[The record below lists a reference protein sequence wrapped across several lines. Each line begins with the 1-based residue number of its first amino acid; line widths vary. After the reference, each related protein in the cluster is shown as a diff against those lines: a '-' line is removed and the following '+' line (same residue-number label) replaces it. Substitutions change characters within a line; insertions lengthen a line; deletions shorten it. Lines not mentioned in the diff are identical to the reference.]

1 MNPIKTFKKGGVHP
15 EENKLSAELP
25 IQDFPMPKQIIVPLG
40 QCLGAPAEC
49 IVNKGDRVLTGQL
62 IGTAKGFISANVHS
76 PATGTVAKIDVVMD
90 HTGYYKPAVFIDV
103 EPDQWAEGI
112 IETDKLLTDI
122 KLDSKQIIDKVKEC
136 GIVGMGG
143 ATFPTHVKLMVP
155 EGKKAEYVIINAAEC
170 EPYLTCDYRLLLEK
184 TQEFLMGVKILMKA
198 VNTNKGIIGIEQNK
212 MRAIELLDK
221 TINEHKDLYAGI
233 EVQPLKTK
241 YPQGGEKQIIK
252 AITGREVP
260 SGKLPIETGCVVV
273 NVASTYAVYEAVQKN
288 KPLIER
294 IVTVTGKSVK
304 NPGNFRVR
312 FGTPADLLIEAAGG
326 LPEDITDVINGGPMM
341 GKSVSVTNF
350 PCIKGTSGILLMT
363 LREAQDRR
371 QTNCIRC
378 GRCAK
383 ACPMG
388 LQPFL
393 LHKVAKLN
401 DFDETEKN
409 HVMDCIASNAVP
421 ASSPVPPTSRC
432 STTSVTARP
441 RPVPS
446 SRQEARNEF

>member
-1 MNPIKTFKKGGVHP
+1 MNPLKTFSKGGVHP
-15 EENKLSAELP
+15 EENKISAYQP

-40 QCLGAPAEC
+40 QCLGAPADC
-49 IVNKGDRVLTGQL
+49 IVKKGDRVLTGQL
-62 IGTAKGFISANVHS
+62 IGTAKGFVSANVHS
-76 PATGTVAKIDVVMD
+76 PATGTVAKVDVVMD
-90 HTGYYKPAVFIDV
+90 HTGYYKPAVFIDR
-103 EPDQWAEGI
+103 EDQDEWAEGI
-112 IETDKLLTDI
+112 LVTDELLTDI
-122 KLDSKQIIDKVKEC
+122 KLDSKQIIDRVKEC

-155 EGKKAEYVIINAAEC
+155 EGKKAEYIIINAAEC
-170 EPYLTCDYRLLLEK
+170 EPYLTCDFRLLLEK

-198 VNTNKGIIGIEQNK
+198 VNTDKGIIGIEANK
-212 MRAIELLDK
+212 MEAIVLLEK
-221 TINEHKDLYAGI
+221 TISEHKNLYSGI
-233 EVQPLKTK
+233 TVQPLKTK
-241 YPQGGEKQIIK
+241 YPQGGEKQLIQ

-273 NVASTYAVYEAVQKN
+273 NVASTYAIYEAAQKN

-304 NPGNFRVR
+304 KPGNFRVR

-326 LPEDITDVINGGPMM
+326 LPEGITDVINGGPMM

-363 LREAQDRR
+363 VKEAQDRR

-378 GRCAK
+378 GRCAG

-393 LHKVAKLN
+393 LHKLAKQN
-401 DFDETEKN
+401 NFDETETN
-409 HVMDCIASNAVP
+409 HIMDCIECGSCEFTCP
-421 ASSPVPPTSRC
+421 ANIPLLDYIRYGKAKTGAIIR
-432 STTSVTARP
+432 
-441 RPVPS
+441 
-446 SRQEARNEF
+446 ARNQK

>member
-1 MNPIKTFKKGGVHP
+1 MNPLKTFTRGGVHP
-15 EENKLSAELP
+15 EENKLSADKP
-25 IQDFPMPKQIIVPLG
+25 IQDFPMPKQLIVPLG

-62 IGTAKGFISANVHS
+62 IGTAKGFVSANVHS

-90 HTGYYKPAVFIDV
+90 HTGYYKPAVFIDR
-103 EPDQWAEGI
+103 EEKDEWAEGI
-112 IETDKLLTDI
+112 IETDELLTEI
-122 KLDSKQIIDKVKEC
+122 KLDSKAIIDKVKEC

-155 EGKKAEYVIINAAEC
+155 EGKKAEYIIINAAEC
-170 EPYLTCDYRLLLEK
+170 EPYLTCDFRLLLEK
-184 TQEFLMGVKILMKA
+184 TQQFLMGVKILMKA
-198 VNTNKGIIGIEQNK
+198 VNTDKGIIGIEANK
-212 MRAIELLDK
+212 MEAVELLEK

-233 EVQPLKTK
+233 TVQPLKTK
-241 YPQGGEKQIIK
+241 YPQGGEKQLIQ

-273 NVASTYAVYEAVQKN
+273 NVASTYAIYEAVQKN

-326 LPEDITDVINGGPMM
+326 LPEGITDVINGGPMM

-350 PCIKGTSGILLMT
+350 PCMKGTSGILLMT
-363 LREAQDRR
+363 INEAQDRR

-378 GRCAK
+378 GRCAGV
-383 ACPMG
+383 CPMG

-393 LHKVAKLN
+393 LHKLAKQN
-401 DFDETEKN
+401 NFDETEAN
-409 HVMDCIASNAVP
+409 HIMDCIECGSCEFTCP
-421 ASSPVPPTSRC
+421 ANIPLLDYIRYGKAKTGAIIR
-432 STTSVTARP
+432 
-441 RPVPS
+441 
-446 SRQEARNEF
+446 ARNQK

>member
-1 MNPIKTFKKGGVHP
+1 MNPIKTFPKGGVHP
-15 EENKLSAELP
+15 EENKLSAGKP
-25 IQDFPMPKQIIVPLG
+25 IQDFPLPKQIIVPLG

-49 IVNKGDRVLTGQL
+49 IVQKGDHVLTGQL
-62 IGTAKGFISANVHS
+62 IGTAKGFVSANVHS
-76 PATGTVAKIDVVMD
+76 PATGTVTKVDVVMD
-90 HTGYYKPAVFIDV
+90 HTGYYKPAVFIDT
-103 EPDQWAEGI
+103 EEDQWAEGI
-112 IETDKLLTDI
+112 IVTDELLTEI
-122 KLDSKQIIDKVKEC
+122 KLEPKQIIDKVKEC

-155 EGKKAEYVIINAAEC
+155 EGKKAEYIIINAAEC
-170 EPYLTCDYRLLLEK
+170 EPYLTCDNRLLLEK
-184 TQEFLMGVKILMKA
+184 TQEFLMGVKILMKG
-198 VNTNKGIIGIEQNK
+198 VGTDKGVIGIECNK
-212 MRAIELLDK
+212 MDAIELLDK

-241 YPQGGEKQIIK
+241 YPQGGEKQLIK
-252 AITGREVP
+252 AVTGREVP

-273 NVASTYAVYEAVQKN
+273 NVASTYAIYEAVQKN

-304 NPGNFRVR
+304 EPGNFRVR
-312 FGTPADLLIEAAGG
+312 FGTPANLLIEAVGG
-326 LPEDITDVINGGPMM
+326 LPEGITDVINGGPMM
-341 GKSVSVTNF
+341 GKSVSVTDF

-363 LREAQDRR
+363 VKEAQDRH

-378 GRCAK
+378 GRCAM

-393 LHKVAKLN
+393 LKQLSKLN

-409 HVMDCIASNAVP
+409 NIMDCIECGSCEFTCP
-421 ASSPVPPTSRC
+421 ANIPLLDYIRFGKAKTGAIIRSRN
-432 STTSVTARP
+432 
-441 RPVPS
+441 
-446 SRQEARNEF
+446 QK

>member
-1 MNPIKTFKKGGVHP
+1 MNPIKTFPRGGVHP
-15 EENKLSAELP
+15 EENKLSAHQP

-49 IVNKGDRVLTGQL
+49 IVKKGDRVLTGQL
-62 IGTAKGFISANVHS
+62 IGTAKGFVSANVHS
-76 PATGTVAKIDVVMD
+76 PATGTVAKVDVVMD
-90 HTGYYKPAVFIDV
+90 HTGYYKPAVFIDR
-103 EPDQWAEGI
+103 EDQDEWIEGYI
-112 IETDKLLTDI
+112 DTNELLTDI

-155 EGKKAEYVIINAAEC
+155 EGKKAEYIIINAAEC
-170 EPYLTCDYRLLLEK
+170 EPYLTCDFRLLLEK

-198 VNTNKGIIGIEQNK
+198 VNTDKGIVGIEENK
-212 MRAIELLDK
+212 MEAIELLEK
-221 TINEHKDLYAGI
+221 TINEHRDLYKGI

-241 YPQGGEKQIIK
+241 YPQGGEKQLIK
-252 AITGREVP
+252 AVTGREVP

-273 NVASTYAVYEAVQKN
+273 NVASTYAIYEAVQKN

-326 LPEDITDVINGGPMM
+326 LPEGITDIINGGPMM

-363 LREAQDRR
+363 LNEAQDRR

-378 GRCAK
+378 GRCAM

-393 LHKVAKLN
+393 LHKLAKQN
-401 DFDETEKN
+401 NFDETETN
-409 HVMDCIASNAVP
+409 HIMDCIECGSCEFTCP
-421 ASSPVPPTSRC
+421 ANIPLLDYIRYGKAKTGAIIR
-432 STTSVTARP
+432 
-441 RPVPS
+441 
-446 SRQEARNEF
+446 ARNQK

>member
-1 MNPIKTFKKGGVHP
+1 MNPIKTFLKGGVHP
-15 EENKLSAELP
+15 EENKLSADLP

-40 QCLGAPAEC
+40 QCLGAPADC
-49 IVNKGDRVLTGQL
+49 IVNKGDHVLTGQL

-198 VNTNKGIIGIEQNK
+198 VNTDKGIIGIETNK
-212 MRAIELLDK
+212 MKAIELLDK

-304 NPGNFRVR
+304 KPGNFRVR

-326 LPEDITDVINGGPMM
+326 LPEGITDVINGGPMM

-363 LREAQDRR
+363 LNEAQDRR

-378 GRCAK
+378 GRCAS

-393 LHKVAKLN
+393 LHKLAKQN

-409 HVMDCIASNAVP
+409 HIMDCIECGSCEFTCP
-421 ASSPVPPTSRC
+421 ANIPLLDYIRYGKAKTGAIIR
-432 STTSVTARP
+432 
-441 RPVPS
+441 
-446 SRQEARNEF
+446 ARNQK

>member
-1 MNPIKTFKKGGVHP
+1 MNPLKTFHKGGVHP
-15 EENKLSAELP
+15 EENKLSADQP
-25 IQDFPMPKQIIVPLG
+25 IQDIPMPKQIIVPLG

-49 IVNKGDRVLTGQL
+49 IVKKGDRVLTGQL
-62 IGTAKGFISANVHS
+62 IGTAKGFVSANVHS
-76 PATGTVAKIDVVMD
+76 PATGTIAKVDVVMD
-90 HTGYYKPAVFIDV
+90 HTGYYKPAVFIDREDQDEWV
-103 EPDQWAEGI
+103 EGVIQ
-112 IETDKLLTDI
+112 TDELLTEI

-155 EGKKAEYVIINAAEC
+155 EGKKAEYIIINAAEC

-198 VNTNKGIIGIEQNK
+198 VNTDKGIIGIEANK
-212 MRAIELLDK
+212 MDAVELLERI
-221 TINEHKDLYAGI
+221 INEHKDLYAGI

-241 YPQGGEKQIIK
+241 YPQGGEKQLIN

-273 NVASTYAVYEAVQKN
+273 NVASTYAIYEAVQKN

-304 NPGNFRVR
+304 KPGNFRCR
-312 FGTPADLLIEAAGG
+312 FGVPADLLIEAAGG
-326 LPEDITDVINGGPMM
+326 LPEGITDVINGGPMM
-341 GKSVSVTNF
+341 GKSVSVTSF
-350 PCIKGTSGILLMT
+350 PTMKGTSGILLMT
-363 LREAQDRR
+363 LNEAQDRR

-378 GRCAK
+378 GRCAMV
-383 ACPMG
+383 CPMG

-393 LHKVAKLN
+393 LHKLAKQN
-401 DFDETEKN
+401 NFDETEAN
-409 HVMDCIASNAVP
+409 HIMDCIECGSCEFTCP
-421 ASSPVPPTSRC
+421 ANIPLLDYIRYGKAKTGAIIR
-432 STTSVTARP
+432 
-441 RPVPS
+441 
-446 SRQEARNEF
+446 ARNQK

>member
-1 MNPIKTFKKGGVHP
+1 M
-15 EENKLSAELP
+15 
-25 IQDFPMPKQIIVPLG
+25 
-40 QCLGAPAEC
+40 
-49 IVNKGDRVLTGQL
+49 
-62 IGTAKGFISANVHS
+62 
-76 PATGTVAKIDVVMD
+76 
-90 HTGYYKPAVFIDV
+90 
-103 EPDQWAEGI
+103 
-112 IETDKLLTDI
+112 
-122 KLDSKQIIDKVKEC
+122 
-136 GIVGMGG
+136 
-143 ATFPTHVKLMVP
+143 
-155 EGKKAEYVIINAAEC
+155 
-170 EPYLTCDYRLLLEK
+170 TCDYRLLLEK

-198 VNTNKGIIGIEQNK
+198 VNTDKGIIGIETNK
-212 MRAIELLDK
+212 MKAIELLEK

-233 EVQPLKTK
+233 VVQPLKTK

-294 IVTVTGKSVK
+294 IVTVTGKSIK
-304 NPGNFRVR
+304 NPGNFRCR
-312 FGTPADLLIEAAGG
+312 FGVPADLLIEAAGG

-378 GRCAK
+378 GRCAG

-393 LHKVAKLN
+393 FHKLAKQN
-401 DFDETEKN
+401 NFDETESN
-409 HVMDCIASNAVP
+409 HIMDCIECGSCEFTCP
-421 ASSPVPPTSRC
+421 ANIPLLDYIRYGKAKTG
-432 STTSVTARP
+432 AIIK
-441 RPVPS
+441 
-446 SRQEARNEF
+446 ARNQK

>member
-1 MNPIKTFKKGGVHP
+1 MNPLKTFPRGGVHP
-15 EENKLSAELP
+15 EENKLSAHQP

-40 QCLGAPAEC
+40 QCLGAPADC
-49 IVNKGDRVLTGQL
+49 IVKKGDRVLTGQL
-62 IGTAKGFISANVHS
+62 IGTAKGFVSANVHS
-76 PATGTVAKIDVVMD
+76 PATGTVAKVDVVMD
-90 HTGYYKPAVFIDV
+90 HTGYYKPAVFIDR
-103 EPDQWAEGI
+103 EDQDEWIEGYI
-112 IETDKLLTDI
+112 DTDELITDI

-155 EGKKAEYVIINAAEC
+155 EGKKAEYIIINAAEC
-170 EPYLTCDYRLLLEK
+170 EPYLTCDFRLLLEK
-184 TQEFLMGVKILMKA
+184 TQEFLIGVKILMKA
-198 VNTNKGIIGIEQNK
+198 VNTDKGIIGIEENK
-212 MRAIELLDK
+212 MEAIELLDK
-221 TINEHKDLYAGI
+221 TINEHRDLYKGI

-241 YPQGGEKQIIK
+241 YPQGGEKQLIK
-252 AITGREVP
+252 AVTGREVP

-273 NVASTYAVYEAVQKN
+273 NVASTYAIYEAVQKN

-304 NPGNFRVR
+304 KPGNFRVR
-312 FGTPADLLIEAAGG
+312 FGTPPDLLIEATGG
-326 LPEDITDVINGGPMM
+326 LPEGITDVINGGPMM

-363 LREAQDRR
+363 LNEAQDRR

-378 GRCAK
+378 GRCAM

-393 LHKVAKLN
+393 LHKLAKQN
-401 DFDETEKN
+401 NFDETETN
-409 HVMDCIASNAVP
+409 HIMDCIECGSCEFTCP
-421 ASSPVPPTSRC
+421 ANIPLLDYIRYGKAKTGAIIR
-432 STTSVTARP
+432 
-441 RPVPS
+441 
-446 SRQEARNEF
+446 ARNQK

>member
-40 QCLGAPAEC
+40 QCLGAPADC
-49 IVNKGDRVLTGQL
+49 IVNKGDHVLTGQL

-122 KLDSKQIIDKVKEC
+122 KLGSKQIIDKVKEC

-155 EGKKAEYVIINAAEC
+155 EGKKAEYIIINAAEC

-198 VNTNKGIIGIEQNK
+198 VNTDKGIIGIEQNK
-212 MRAIELLDK
+212 MKAIELLDK

-304 NPGNFRVR
+304 SPGNFRVR

-363 LREAQDRR
+363 LKEAQDRR

-393 LHKVAKLN
+393 LHKVAKQN

-409 HVMDCIASNAVP
+409 HIMDCIECGSCEFTCP
-421 ASSPVPPTSRC
+421 ANIPLLDYIRYGKAKTGAIIR
-432 STTSVTARP
+432 
-441 RPVPS
+441 
-446 SRQEARNEF
+446 ARNQK

>member
-1 MNPIKTFKKGGVHP
+1 MNPIKTFHKGGVHP
-15 EENKLSAELP
+15 EENKLSADLP

-76 PATGTVAKIDVVMD
+76 PATGTVAKVDVVMD
-90 HTGYYKPAVFIDV
+90 HTGYYKPAVFIDREEQDEWV
-103 EPDQWAEGI
+103 EGVI
-112 IETDKLLTDI
+112 NTDELITDI

-198 VNTNKGIIGIEQNK
+198 VNTDKGIIGIETNK
-212 MRAIELLDK
+212 MKAIELLEK

-304 NPGNFRVR
+304 KPGNFRCR
-312 FGTPADLLIEAAGG
+312 FGVPADLLIEAAGG
-326 LPEDITDVINGGPMM
+326 LPEGITDVINGGPMM
-341 GKSVSVTNF
+341 GKSVSVTSF
-350 PCIKGTSGILLMT
+350 PTMKGTSGILLMT
-363 LREAQDRR
+363 LDEAQDRR

-378 GRCAK
+378 GRCAG

-393 LHKVAKLN
+393 LHKLAKQN
-401 DFDETEKN
+401 NFDETESN
-409 HVMDCIASNAVP
+409 HIMDCIECGSCEFTCP
-421 ASSPVPPTSRC
+421 ANIPLLDYIRYGKAKTGAIIR
-432 STTSVTARP
+432 
-441 RPVPS
+441 
-446 SRQEARNEF
+446 ARNQK

>member
-40 QCLGAPAEC
+40 QCLGAPADC
-49 IVNKGDRVLTGQL
+49 IVNKGDHVLTGQL

-212 MRAIELLDK
+212 MKAIELLDK

-304 NPGNFRVR
+304 KPGNFRVR

-363 LREAQDRR
+363 LKEAQDRR

-378 GRCAK
+378 GRCAI

-393 LHKVAKLN
+393 LHKVAKQN
-401 DFDETEKN
+401 NFDETEKN
-409 HVMDCIASNAVP
+409 HIMDCIECGSCEFTCP
-421 ASSPVPPTSRC
+421 ANIPLLDYIRYGKAKTGAIIR
-432 STTSVTARP
+432 
-441 RPVPS
+441 
-446 SRQEARNEF
+446 ARNQK

>member
-1 MNPIKTFKKGGVHP
+1 MNPLKTFPRGGVHP
-15 EENKLSAELP
+15 KENKLSANQP

-40 QCLGAPAEC
+40 QCLGAPADC

-62 IGTAKGFISANVHS
+62 IGTAKGFVSANVHS
-76 PATGTVAKIDVVMD
+76 PATGTVAKVDVVMD

-103 EPDQWAEGI
+103 EEKDEWIEGVI
-112 IETDKLLTDI
+112 QTNELLTEI

-155 EGKKAEYVIINAAEC
+155 EGKKAEYIIINAAEC
-170 EPYLTCDYRLLLEK
+170 EPYLTCDFRLLLEK

-198 VNTNKGIIGIEQNK
+198 VNTDKGIIGIETNK
-212 MRAIELLDK
+212 IEAIALLEQ
-221 TINEHKDLYAGI
+221 TINAHRDLYAGI

-273 NVASTYAVYEAVQKN
+273 NVASTYAIYEAVQKN

-304 NPGNFRVR
+304 KPSNFRVR
-312 FGTPADLLIEAAGG
+312 FGTPANLLIEAAGG
-326 LPEDITDVINGGPMM
+326 LPENITDIINGGPMM
-341 GKSVSVTNF
+341 GKSVSVTDF

-363 LREAQDRR
+363 LNEAQSRH

-393 LHKVAKLN
+393 LSKLAKQN
-401 DFDETEKN
+401 DFDETEAN
-409 HVMDCIASNAVP
+409 HVMDCIECGSCEFTCP
-421 ASSPVPPTSRC
+421 ANIPLLDYIRYGKAKTGAIIR
-432 STTSVTARP
+432 
-441 RPVPS
+441 
-446 SRQEARNEF
+446 ARNQK